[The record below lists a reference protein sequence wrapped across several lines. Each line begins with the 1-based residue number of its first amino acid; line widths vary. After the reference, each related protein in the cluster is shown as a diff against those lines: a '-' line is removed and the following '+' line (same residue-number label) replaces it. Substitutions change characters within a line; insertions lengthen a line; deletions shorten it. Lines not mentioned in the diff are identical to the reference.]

1 MRCLFLQGA
10 PAEGQCHQLQVLE
23 VVLYHQQ
30 EADLYHLLEV
40 AETGLV
46 PQLVVQEVGVDPL
59 LAVPGVALVLQL
71 VMQEVGVDLQLGVP
85 EAGVVPQLEV
95 QEVGVVPQL
104 EVPEAGVAPQQEVQ
118 EAGVAPQLEVQEVGV
133 VPPQQVQGVDLVHQ
147 QEVIE
152 AGLVPML
159 AVVGVGLVPL
169 LAVQEVGQLEADL
182 GLHQEVQEVDQD
194 QQLVAE
200 VALAPQQAAKKVVLE
215 EADLDHQLGAGQGQ
229 EVGQVL
235 LHLEVVGVVLVQQT
249 VEVAHR
255 HFPHMAVQKVGRD
268 HQLAEVGQ
276 FHQRVLEV
284 ERVLQPEVGKI
295 QKVVMKKGK
304 PLLIML
310 LVLLI
315 TMLALIKYLIVR
327 EKVMYWHGKIIN
339 CC

>member
-1 MRCLFLQGA
+1 MKCLLLQGA
-10 PAEGQCHQLQVLE
+10 PAEGQFHQLEVLE

-30 EADLYHLLEV
+30 EADQFHQSEV
-40 AETGLV
+40 AEIGQV

-59 LAVPGVALVLQL
+59 LAVPGAALVLQL
-71 VMQEVGVDLQLGVP
+71 VMQEVGVDLQLGV
-85 EAGVVPQLEV
+85 AGVVPQLEV

-118 EAGVAPQLEVQEVGV
+118 EAGVAPQPEAQEVGV
-133 VPPQQVQGVDLVHQ
+133 VPLQQVQGVGLVHQ

-159 AVVGVGLVPL
+159 AVVGVGLVPQ
-169 LAVQEVGQLEADL
+169 LAVQEVDQLEADL
-182 GLHQEVQEVDQD
+182 VLHQEVQEVDQD

-200 VALAPQQAAKKVVLE
+200 VALAPQLAAKKVVLE

-235 LHLEVVGVVLVQQT
+235 LHPEVVGVVLVQQT
-249 VEVAHR
+249 VEVAHH
-255 HFPHMAVQKVGRD
+255 HFPHMAVQEVGRD

-276 FHQRVLEV
+276 FHQQVLEV

-304 PLLIML
+304 PFLIML
-310 LVLLI
+310 LLI
-315 TMLALIKYLIVR
+315 TMLALIRYLIVR
-327 EKVMYWHGKIIN
+327 EKMMYWHGKII
-339 CC
+339 